1 MFAIGVENPMRILV
15 VDDEPLARERLANLV
30 ADIPGHEVCCEA
42 GNGIEA
48 MKAFDSERPDA
59 VLLDIRMPGMDGLE
73 VARHLS
79 GTEDAPAIIFTTA
92 YGEHAL
98 EAFDAQAI
106 DYLLKPVKQERLEQ
120 ALEKAHR
127 LTAAQSQV
135 VEEASDEQRTH
146 ICARIRGNLKLIPLQ
161 EVLYFQA
168 DQKYVTVRFKEGEVL
183 IEESLKSLEDEF
195 SGQFMRIHRNALVAR
210 DKVVGMEKMPEGGHL
225 IVLKDIG
232 APLEVSRRHVAEVR
246 KFLKSL

>member
-1 MFAIGVENPMRILV
+1 MRILV
-15 VDDEPLARERLANLV
+15 VDDEPLARERLVQLV

-42 GNGIEA
+42 GNGLEA
-48 MKAFDSERPDA
+48 LEAFDSERPEV

-79 GTEDAPAIIFTTA
+79 GTDESPVIIFTTA

-106 DYLLKPVKQERLEQ
+106 DYLLKPVKQDRLQQ
-120 ALEKAHR
+120 ALDKAHR
-127 LTAAQSQV
+127 LTATQSQV
-135 VEEASDEQRTH
+135 VQEVSDEQRTH
-146 ICARIRGNLKLIPLQ
+146 ICARIRGNLKLIPL
-161 EVLYFQA
+161 EDVLYFQA
-168 DQKYVTVRFKEGEVL
+168 DQKYVTVRFDEGEVL

-195 SGQFMRIHRNALVAR
+195 ADQFMRVHRNALVAR

-225 IVLKDIG
+225 IVLRDIG
-232 APLEVSRRHVAEVR
+232 AQLEVSRRHVAEVR